1 MAVEMN
7 RMSGWG
13 IDFSREIR
21 EILGGDNKIDIT
33 LVVVLWNDGI
43 FLIESCVIKIQN
55 CRV

>member
-1 MAVEMN
+1 MN

-13 IDFSREIR
+13 IAFEWEIR
-21 EILGGDNKIDIT
+21 EILGGDDEIDIT